1 MECTNLDIKDAAY
14 LHVVHTFQY
23 PTAHSTAKPI
33 QNPLANSQKENYL
46 HIPVVIFGK
55 YTMPSRPW
63 YLQANLRQ
71 GGMEADSFGG
81 LWALRSI
88 LSNKKLVGEQTQE
101 SQISSNEEKEKLI
114 KDNMDGESAGARMS
128 LDDAETLIKEEHQDV
143 KNAANVA

>member
-1 MECTNLDIKDAAY
+1 M
-14 LHVVHTFQY
+14 
-23 PTAHSTAKPI
+23 
-33 QNPLANSQKENYL
+33 
-46 HIPVVIFGK
+46 
-55 YTMPSRPW
+55 
-63 YLQANLRQ
+63 
-71 GGMEADSFGG
+71 
-81 LWALRSI
+81 RSI